1 MSNEKQIKE
10 ERSMVNDWACAQQ
23 LEIFKQRYLDP
34 MEVRYEKAQKILDN
48 KAHRWESLEQKQ
60 KAKDKFDE
68 MDGYLSLYRAL
79 YGATMDLIH
88 QHEALVNTM
97 ANGYSSWYNV
107 ASKKGKQM
115 TEMMSMQANE
125 IERIFQTFYDALG
138 PLKLPLQPTKYKQDE
153 N

>member
-1 MSNEKQIKE
+1 
-10 ERSMVNDWACAQQ
+10 
-23 LEIFKQRYLDP
+23 
-34 MEVRYEKAQKILDN
+34 MEVRYEKAQKILEN
-48 KAHRWESLEQKQ
+48 KAHRWESPEQKQ

-88 QHEALVNTM
+88 QHEALINTM

-138 PLKLPLQPTKYKQDE
+138 PLKLPLEPTMYNNE
-153 N
+153 G